1 MTKYSASFL
10 GLAAA
15 FALSGTAYAAEGED
29 VAIDTPIE
37 VVDPVVETAVDPVDV
52 KLDDPVEITRAGDDG
67 IIGETER
74 NLGGGDPLENPDVIF
89 YTMGAGGAGFDP
101 VEQAAE
107 TAAEQAAQQVADR
120 MADKAAAS
128 EAPLPAEPR

>member
-1 MTKYSASFL
+1 MTKYCASLL
-10 GLAAA
+10 GIAAA
-15 FALSGTAYAAEGED
+15 FALSGAAHAADGED

-37 VVDPVVETAVDPVDV
+37 VVDPAIETAVDPVDV

-89 YTMGAGGAGFDP
+89 YTMGAGFDP

-120 MADKAAAS
+120 MADKAAAG

>member
-1 MTKYSASFL
+1 MMKYCTSAI

-15 FALSGTAYAAEGED
+15 LALAGTAHAADADD
-29 VAIDTPIE
+29 VAVATQVEI
-37 VVDPVVETAVDPVDV
+37 VDPVTDPVDV

-67 IIGETER
+67 IIAENER
-74 NLGGGDPLENPDVIF
+74 NLGDRDPLENPDVIF
-89 YTMGAGGAGFDP
+89 YTMGAGFDP

-120 MADKAAAS
+120 MAEKAAAS
-128 EAPLPAEPR
+128 EAPVPAEPR

>member
-1 MTKYSASFL
+1 MTKYCASFL

-37 VVDPVVETAVDPVDV
+37 VVDPAVDPVDV

-89 YTMGAGGAGFDP
+89 YTMGAGLDP